1 MRVLVV
7 EDNALLRHHLK
18 VQIQDAGHQ
27 VDDAED
33 AKEADYYLNE
43 HLPDIA
49 IVDLGLP
56 DEDGL
61 SLIRRWRSNDVSLP
75 ILVLTARES
84 WQDKV
89 EVLSAGADDYV
100 TKPFHIE
107 EVMARMQALMRRN
120 SGLASQ
126 VISLPPFQVDLSRR
140 ELSIN
145 DEVIKLTAFEYT
157 IMETLIRNNGKVVS
171 KDSLMLQLY
180 PDAELRESHTIDV
193 LMGRLRKK
201 FRHNIRKKSLP
212 PFAAGATCS
221 NCADEKITA
230 SFFPLSLRVR
240 FLLAT
245 AAVVLVLSLAYGM
258 VALIGY
264 SVSFDKTTFRLLRG
278 ESNLFY
284 TLAKWENNKLH
295 VELPENIDKQS
306 PTMTL
311 IYDENGQ
318 LLWAQRDVPWLM
330 KMIQPDWLK
339 SNGFHEIE
347 ADVNDTSLL
356 LSGDHS
362 IQQQL
367 QEVREDDDDAEM
379 THSVAVNVYPAT
391 SRMPKLT
398 IVVVDTI
405 PVELKSSYMVWS
417 WFIYVLSANLLLV
430 IPLLWVAALVEFTP
444 HRSPGKRSPRTGRT

>member
-1 MRVLVV
+1 MRILVV

-27 VDDAED
+27 VDDVED

-201 FRHNIRKKSLP
+201 I
-212 PFAAGATCS
+212 
-221 NCADEKITA
+221 
-230 SFFPLSLRVR
+230 
-240 FLLAT
+240 
-245 AAVVLVLSLAYGM
+245 
-258 VALIGY
+258 
-264 SVSFDKTTFRLLRG
+264 
-278 ESNLFY
+278 
-284 TLAKWENNKLH
+284 
-295 VELPENIDKQS
+295 Q
-306 PTMTL
+306 
-311 IYDENGQ
+311 
-318 LLWAQRDVPWLM
+318 AQYP
-330 KMIQPDWLK
+330 
-339 SNGFHEIE
+339 
-347 ADVNDTSLL
+347 
-356 LSGDHS
+356 
-362 IQQQL
+362 
-367 QEVREDDDDAEM
+367 QEVITTVRGQG
-379 THSVAVNVYPAT
+379 Y
-391 SRMPKLT
+391 LF
-398 IVVVDTI
+398 
-405 PVELKSSYMVWS
+405 EL
-417 WFIYVLSANLLLV
+417 
-430 IPLLWVAALVEFTP
+430 
-444 HRSPGKRSPRTGRT
+444 R

>member
-201 FRHNIRKKSLP
+201 IQAQYPQEVITTVRG
-212 PFAAGATCS
+212 GAICL

-230 SFFPLSLRVR
+230 SFFPA
-240 FLLAT
+240 LAAGT
-245 AAVVLVLSLAYGM
+245 F
-258 VALIGY
+258 
-264 SVSFDKTTFRLLRG
+264 SVSNCSSSIGAFACLRNGCADRL
-278 ESNLFY
+278 
-284 TLAKWENNKLH
+284 
-295 VELPENIDKQS
+295 
-306 PTMTL
+306 
-311 IYDENGQ
+311 
-318 LLWAQRDVPWLM
+318 
-330 KMIQPDWLK
+330 
-339 SNGFHEIE
+339 
-347 ADVNDTSLL
+347 
-356 LSGDHS
+356 
-362 IQQQL
+362 
-367 QEVREDDDDAEM
+367 
-379 THSVAVNVYPAT
+379 
-391 SRMPKLT
+391 
-398 IVVVDTI
+398 
-405 PVELKSSYMVWS
+405 
-417 WFIYVLSANLLLV
+417 
-430 IPLLWVAALVEFTP
+430 
-444 HRSPGKRSPRTGRT
+444 

>member
-43 HLPDIA
+43 HIPDIA

-120 SGLASQ
+120 SGLASH
-126 VISLPPFQVDLSRR
+126 LSRR

-201 FRHNIRKKSLP
+201 I
-212 PFAAGATCS
+212 
-221 NCADEKITA
+221 
-230 SFFPLSLRVR
+230 
-240 FLLAT
+240 
-245 AAVVLVLSLAYGM
+245 
-258 VALIGY
+258 
-264 SVSFDKTTFRLLRG
+264 
-278 ESNLFY
+278 
-284 TLAKWENNKLH
+284 
-295 VELPENIDKQS
+295 Q
-306 PTMTL
+306 
-311 IYDENGQ
+311 
-318 LLWAQRDVPWLM
+318 AQYP
-330 KMIQPDWLK
+330 
-339 SNGFHEIE
+339 
-347 ADVNDTSLL
+347 
-356 LSGDHS
+356 
-362 IQQQL
+362 
-367 QEVREDDDDAEM
+367 QEVITTVRGQG
-379 THSVAVNVYPAT
+379 Y
-391 SRMPKLT
+391 LF
-398 IVVVDTI
+398 
-405 PVELKSSYMVWS
+405 EL
-417 WFIYVLSANLLLV
+417 
-430 IPLLWVAALVEFTP
+430 
-444 HRSPGKRSPRTGRT
+444 R

>member
-1 MRVLVV
+1 M
-7 EDNALLRHHLK
+7 
-18 VQIQDAGHQ
+18 I
-27 VDDAED
+27 
-33 AKEADYYLNE
+33 
-43 HLPDIA
+43 
-49 IVDLGLP
+49 
-56 DEDGL
+56 
-61 SLIRRWRSNDVSLP
+61 
-75 ILVLTARES
+75 
-84 WQDKV
+84 
-89 EVLSAGADDYV
+89 
-100 TKPFHIE
+100 
-107 EVMARMQALMRRN
+107 
-120 SGLASQ
+120 
-126 VISLPPFQVDLSRR
+126 SRR

-212 PFAAGATCS
+212 PFAAGLPVRIALMKNYCV
-221 NCADEKITA
+221 
-230 SFFPLSLRVR
+230 FFPLSLRVR

-318 LLWAQRDVPWLM
+318 LLWAQRDVPRLM

-430 IPLLWVAALVEFTP
+430 IPLLWVAAGGVYAP
-444 HRSPGKRSPRTGRT
+444 SKPGKRSPRTGRT

>member
-61 SLIRRWRSNDVSLP
+61 SLIRRWRSNDVSL
-75 ILVLTARES
+75 
-84 WQDKV
+84 
-89 EVLSAGADDYV
+89 
-100 TKPFHIE
+100 
-107 EVMARMQALMRRN
+107 RN

-201 FRHNIRKKSLP
+201 I
-212 PFAAGATCS
+212 
-221 NCADEKITA
+221 
-230 SFFPLSLRVR
+230 
-240 FLLAT
+240 
-245 AAVVLVLSLAYGM
+245 
-258 VALIGY
+258 
-264 SVSFDKTTFRLLRG
+264 
-278 ESNLFY
+278 
-284 TLAKWENNKLH
+284 
-295 VELPENIDKQS
+295 Q
-306 PTMTL
+306 
-311 IYDENGQ
+311 
-318 LLWAQRDVPWLM
+318 AQYP
-330 KMIQPDWLK
+330 
-339 SNGFHEIE
+339 
-347 ADVNDTSLL
+347 
-356 LSGDHS
+356 
-362 IQQQL
+362 
-367 QEVREDDDDAEM
+367 QEVITTVRGQG
-379 THSVAVNVYPAT
+379 Y
-391 SRMPKLT
+391 LF
-398 IVVVDTI
+398 
-405 PVELKSSYMVWS
+405 EL
-417 WFIYVLSANLLLV
+417 
-430 IPLLWVAALVEFTP
+430 
-444 HRSPGKRSPRTGRT
+444 R